1 MTDDEREA
9 YEERAGICEFHG
21 ELSREGAERV
31 AREAIER
38 RRAARTNDPP
48 RGGNERGAQS
58 VIRRT
63 PPLTPPLSAES
74 YPSSALWAVG
84 FIERIDSL

>member
-21 ELSREGAERV
+21 ELSREDAERV

-38 RRAARTNDPP
+38 ARKGEPKGCAFSAVSSGGYVDSAPVRSIRSEP
-48 RGGNERGAQS
+48 DDARGVA
-58 VIRRT
+58 
-63 PPLTPPLSAES
+63 P
-74 YPSSALWAVG
+74 
-84 FIERIDSL
+84 